1 MPTGDQILDFLK
13 DTRNRFDAFCKQFNP
28 ESEVEETNY
37 DCPLGPLQQVAISRG
52 KVLEKAS
59 CTLCDLEVDT
69 PPVLYEQMDEKI
81 PKMRALCLEATFF
94 PSNPKVPKTYLELRA
109 NIAGD
114 VILAGGTDIFPY
126 FPSQDDHDLM
136 ATRIKALCTE
146 HGQDYQAMQKTRAEF
161 FKSSYRKQAVG
172 SHAGIY
178 SFSLPD
184 NSFDFFTAMADAYFK
199 VSEELVNIHK
209 DDPSTPDDLAL
220 QKKFHGQW
228 AQWIMLEDE
237 GTLWGLRKG
246 IPIDALLGAILP
258 PVCTY

>member
-13 DTRNRFDAFCKQFNP
+13 DTRKRFDAFCKQFDP
-28 ESEVEETNY
+28 ESEIEELNY
-37 DCPLGPLQQVAISRG
+37 DCPLGPLQQTAICRG

-69 PPVLYEQMDEKI
+69 PPMLYEQMEVKI

-94 PSNPKVPKTYLELRA
+94 PGNPKVPKTYLELRA

-126 FPSQDDHDLM
+126 FPNQEDHDLM
-136 ATRIKALCTE
+136 ATPIKALCAE
-146 HGQDYQAMQKTRAEF
+146 HGQDYNALQKTRAEF
-161 FKSSYRKQAVG
+161 FKSHYRNQKVG
-172 SHAGIY
+172 SQAGIY
-178 SFSLPD
+178 SFSLPE
-184 NSFDFFTAMADAYFK
+184 SAFDFFTAMADTYFS
-199 VSEELVNIHK
+199 VSEELVNKHK
-209 DDPSTPDDLAL
+209 DEPCSPEDKAL
-220 QKKFHGQW
+220 QSKLHGQW

-246 IPIDALLGAILP
+246 IPIDALLSAILP
-258 PVCTY
+258 PSCTY

>member
-1 MPTGDQILDFLK
+1 MATGDQVLAFLK

-28 ESEVEETNY
+28 ESAVEVTNY
-37 DCPLGPLQQVAISRG
+37 DCPLGPLQQVALSRG

-69 PPVLYEQMDEKI
+69 PPELFKQLDGKV
-81 PKMRALCLEATFF
+81 PKMRAMVLEATFF
-94 PSNPKVPKTYLELRA
+94 PHNPKVPKTYLELRA
-109 NIAGD
+109 NVAGD

-126 FPSQDDHDLM
+126 FANREDHDLM
-136 ATRIKALCTE
+136 ANQIKALCAE
-146 HGQDYQAMQKTRAEF
+146 YGQDYAAMQKTRADF
-161 FKSSYRKQAVG
+161 FKSRYRKQPVG

-178 SFSLPD
+178 SFTLPE
-184 NSFDFFTAMADAYFK
+184 NSFDFFSQLADAYFDI
-199 VSEELVNIHK
+199 SEQLVNLHK
-209 DDPSTPDDLAL
+209 DEPFTPEDKAL
-220 QKKFHGQW
+220 QQKLHGQW

-258 PVCTY
+258 PTCTY